1 MPVRR
6 GQGQR
11 YGGEDLSAHPEDVV
25 PIVLRG
31 TEALN
36 GGVQRDH
43 GLGHGVTE
51 GIVIE
56 AAVDLA
62 ALVQQGL

>member
-1 MPVRR
+1 MR
-6 GQGQR
+6 
-11 YGGEDLSAHPEDVV
+11 PEHVV
-25 PIVLRG
+25 PIVLRR
-31 TEALN
+31 TKALN

-43 GLGHGVTE
+43 GLGHGFTE

>member
-1 MPVRR
+1 M
-6 GQGQR
+6 GL
-11 YGGEDLSAHPEDVV
+11 EHVV
-25 PIVLRG
+25 PIVLRR

-43 GLGHGVTE
+43 GLSHGFTE
-51 GIVIE
+51 GIGIE

-62 ALVQQGL
+62 ASVQEGL